1 MTTRETTRTDDRGEE
16 RRSRGPEEKYPSA
29 NSFASSSRDGAF
41 DVTSRKLMNH
51 RNLNRKRTVSLAP
64 TFKSSGPRRA
74 VARVRSATSRRASVG
89 TSARHGARPRF
100 LVLRRGGEVRAQPSP
115 GQHGAQVRARSL
127 GVDATR
133 AIDVGKQTGSPL
145 AVPAR
150 GRLNLSDRRDP
161 LAPLA
166 PSRPPPPPDPQARDP
181 ARCGGG

>member
-16 RRSRGPEEKYPSA
+16 RRSRGPEEKNPSA

-51 RNLNRKRTVSLAP
+51 RNLKEKDRLARP
-64 TFKSSGPRRA
+64 D
-74 VARVRSATSRRASVG
+74 VQIVRSQTSGRARALGHFASRVCRDERAPWRPSAIPGASTWRRSSSATKSWPARR
-89 TSARHGARPRF
+89 TGA
-100 LVLRRGGEVRAQPSP
+100 
-115 GQHGAQVRARSL
+115 RARSL

-166 PSRPPPPPDPQARDP
+166 PSRLPPPPDPQARDP

>member
-16 RRSRGPEEKYPSA
+16 RRSRGPEEKNPSA

-115 GQHGAQVRARSL
+115 GQHGAQVRAVPRRRRHARDRR
-127 GVDATR
+127 GETNG
-133 AIDVGKQTGSPL
+133 I
-145 AVPAR
+145 PAR
-150 GRLNLSDRRDP
+150 RPRPGCLLYTSPSPRDRQKSRM
-161 LAPLA
+161 
-166 PSRPPPPPDPQARDP
+166 PSSA
-181 ARCGGG
+181 